1 MSAQTDILP
10 TATGAQARRFL
21 WGRLRTH
28 RGTAVAAG
36 VVVLATSA
44 CAMVPPLAT
53 GRIVDRIT
61 GTGATFGDVLT
72 PLAVILASL
81 LLGAV
86 LSWWGAVL
94 FARVAEPTVATVR
107 EDVVSHALALEP
119 GVIETAGAGELVSR
133 VGDDSRLISTAV
145 STVLPQVLAAGS
157 LLVLSIPGL
166 FSLHWAL
173 GLAGLVGVPMYIASL
188 RWYLPRSAP
197 MYRVEREIIARR
209 TTRFLDDATGRDALV
224 SQGWTDAEL
233 ARLDADSDETRRT
246 EDRVYRMLT
255 RYFQRNNRA
264 EFVVTAVILVVGFLL
279 VEASWTTVG
288 AVTAAALLYHRLFN
302 PISEVI
308 GTFDRIQEAGIALRR
323 LAGVTLAPVRHTG
336 DVADAVLEKPT
347 TGSGLELRGVHHSF
361 DAAHPVLTDVDLR
374 IAPGESVALVGAT
387 GAGKTTAARILAGV
401 LPVQRGSAT
410 LDGVDLAALG
420 AALRPTVVLA
430 SQRTHVFATT
440 LRQNLTLGT
449 GETDA
454 TTDAT
459 TDAIIEDAARACGA
473 DWILDLP
480 EGLDTRVGDDG
491 HHLTA
496 HQAQHLA
503 LVRLLLADP
512 DHVVLDEAT
521 AEDGSTNSRVLDRA
535 SAQVIAGRGA
545 LVIAHRLSQARLADR
560 VLVMDAGRI
569 VEDGTHDDLV
579 AAGGRYATLW
589 AAWTGDT
596 GRGEN

>member
-1 MSAQTDILP
+1 MTDSVTLP
-10 TATGAQARRFL
+10 TATAAQARVFL
-21 WGRLRTH
+21 WERLHPH
-28 RGTAVAAG
+28 RGTAMAAG
-36 VVVLATSA
+36 VVALATSA
-44 CAMVPPLAT
+44 CVLVPPLAT
-53 GRIVDRIT
+53 GRIIDRISEP
-61 GTGATFGDVLT
+61 GATFGDVLT
-72 PLAVILASL
+72 PLALIMASL

-94 FARVAEPTVATVR
+94 FARVAEPTVATLR

-119 GVIETAGAGELVSR
+119 GVIEKAGTGELVSR

-157 LLVLSIPGL
+157 LLVLSVPGL

-197 MYRVEREIIARR
+197 LYRAEREILARR
-209 TTRFLDDATGRDALV
+209 TTRFLDDATGRDALI
-224 SQGWTDAEL
+224 SQGWEDAEL

-246 EDRVYRMLT
+246 EDRVYRMVT

-264 EFVVTAVILVVGFLL
+264 EYVVTVAILVVGFVL
-279 VEASWTTVG
+279 VDASWTTVG

-302 PISEVI
+302 PIAEVI

-323 LAGVTLAPVRHTG
+323 LAGVTLSPVSHPAGTTQPLQGAGGAAP
-336 DVADAVLEKPT
+336 
-347 TGSGLELRGVHHSF
+347 GLELRGVHHSF
-361 DAAHPVLTDVDLR
+361 DAEHAVLTDIDLY
-374 IAPGESVALVGAT
+374 IAPGECVALVGAT
-387 GAGKTTAARILAGV
+387 GAGKTTAARILAGIV
-401 LPVQRGSAT
+401 PVRQGSAT
-410 LDGVDLAALG
+410 LDGIDLDVLG
-420 AALRPTVVLA
+420 TALRPRVVLA
-430 SQRTHVFATT
+430 SQHTHVFAAT
-440 LRQNLTLGT
+440 LRQNLTLGA
-449 GETDA
+449 GETGDS
-454 TTDAT
+454 T
-459 TDAIIEDAARACGA
+459 IEDAVRACGA

-503 LVRLLLADP
+503 LVRLLLLDP
-512 DHVVLDEAT
+512 GYVVLDEAT
-521 AEDGSTNSRVLDRA
+521 AEDGSINSRVLDRA

-560 VLVMDAGRI
+560 ILVMDAGRI
-569 VEDGTHDDLV
+569 VENGTHADLV
-579 AAGGRYATLW
+579 SAGGRYATLW
-589 AAWTGDT
+589 AAWTGDA
-596 GRGEN
+596 GRGES